1 MGNIRVGSVQEA
13 LSRLNSPGKTAKVAN
28 RRGSSPSSAQPN
40 PSAPFNAWQRANAAL
55 REAEHRGAP
64 HTELV
69 RLAEQVIRTRNALV
83 LDRLEAGWQPRDD
96 VLHHLISDEE
106 LLREKDDSS
115 HQDITASAT

>member
-1 MGNIRVGSVQEA
+1 MQEA
-13 LSRLNSPGKTAKVAN
+13 LSRLKFPGYQRRWRTDVASAHN
-28 RRGSSPSSAQPN
+28 SAQPN
-40 PSAPFNAWQRANAAL
+40 PSAPFNAWQRATAAL

-64 HTELV
+64 HSEIV

-83 LDRLEAGWQPRDD
+83 LDRLEAGWQPHDD
-96 VLHHLISDEE
+96 VLQHLISDEE

>member
-1 MGNIRVGSVQEA
+1 MAAVQ
-13 LSRLNSPGKTAKVAN
+13 N
-28 RRGSSPSSAQPN
+28 SAQPN
-40 PSAPFNAWQRANAAL
+40 PSAPFNAWQRATAAL

-64 HTELV
+64 HADIV

-83 LDRLEAGWQPRDD
+83 LDRLEAGWQPHDD
-96 VLHHLISDEE
+96 VLQHLISDEE

>member
-1 MGNIRVGSVQEA
+1 MAGVQ
-13 LSRLNSPGKTAKVAN
+13 SN
-28 RRGSSPSSAQPN
+28 AQPN
-40 PSAPFNAWQRANAAL
+40 PSAPFNAWQRATAAL
-55 REAEHRGAP
+55 REAEHRHAT
-64 HTELV
+64 HAEIV

-115 HQDITASAT
+115 YQDITASTP

>member
-1 MGNIRVGSVQEA
+1 MTAVQ
-13 LSRLNSPGKTAKVAN
+13 SNP
-28 RRGSSPSSAQPN
+28 QPN
-40 PSAPFNAWQRANAAL
+40 PSAPFNAWQRATVAL
-55 REAEHRGAP
+55 REAEHRGAA
-64 HTELV
+64 HAEIV

-115 HQDITASAT
+115 HHDVSAGTP

>member
-1 MGNIRVGSVQEA
+1 MAAV
-13 LSRLNSPGKTAKVAN
+13 
-28 RRGSSPSSAQPN
+28 PSNAQPN
-40 PSAPFNAWQRANAAL
+40 PSAPFNAWQRATAAL
-55 REAEHRGAP
+55 REAEHRHAT
-64 HTELV
+64 HAEIV

-115 HQDITASAT
+115 YQDITASTP

>member
-1 MGNIRVGSVQEA
+1 M
-13 LSRLNSPGKTAKVAN
+13 TAPQ
-28 RRGSSPSSAQPN
+28 GDAQPN
-40 PSAPFNAWQRANAAL
+40 PSAPFNAWKRATAAL

-64 HTELV
+64 HAEIV

-83 LDRLEAGWQPRDD
+83 LDRLQAGWQPRDD

-115 HQDITASAT
+115 YQDIIASTT

>member
-1 MGNIRVGSVQEA
+1 
-13 LSRLNSPGKTAKVAN
+13 VAAAQSN
-28 RRGSSPSSAQPN
+28 LQPN
-40 PSAPFNAWQRANAAL
+40 PSAPFNAWQRATAAL

-64 HTELV
+64 HAEIV
-69 RLAEQVIRTRNALV
+69 RIAEQVIRTRNALV

-115 HQDITASAT
+115 YQDIIASTT

>member
-1 MGNIRVGSVQEA
+1 
-13 LSRLNSPGKTAKVAN
+13 VA
-28 RRGSSPSSAQPN
+28 PAQSSAQPN

-64 HTELV
+64 HAELV

-83 LDRLEAGWQPRDD
+83 LDRLNAGWQPHED
-96 VLHHLISDEE
+96 VLHHLVSDEE

-115 HQDITASAT
+115 HQDITASATSLL